1 MNKIY
6 LSRQRLFSSLMI
18 LSILFILVG
27 CAGLDNE
34 TPTDSTVEG
43 TGLPIQTS
51 SPTEVVKTPTAQVTP
66 IHLMVDAE
74 DLAGIVVHFVHPW
87 TGELAE
93 TMEQVAAAFSLSNEW
108 DIWVEVETPGGETA
122 MLDSLAVDLAE
133 GDAPGLIA
141 AYPYQLDYF
150 DSELYSVSLSGYF
163 DDPTWGFDETVREDI
178 PQVFLDQ
185 FIVDGNLI
193 ALPITP
199 QAIVLFYN
207 QTWGEEL
214 GFSSPPANAAA
225 FETQACDATFANLED
240 YDEENDGT
248 GGWLV
253 SFEPDVLAS
262 WYHAFGGDLAGDGT
276 LTFDNDSSQAAF
288 GYLKLVYDQGCFWI
302 GRQTDPYFYFANRYT
317 LMYAGRLDQIPTQI
331 AWMTTAQNEDEWT
344 VVGFPSS
351 ESEALLINGP
361 GLMLTA
367 DTPENQMAA
376 WLFARY
382 LLEPDVQAEIVRSG
396 FTLPVRDSALALLD
410 EFGAAYPQWA
420 QAAALVGS
428 ADPLP
433 VSDAWGVGQW
443 VLQDAINQ
451 FMHLD
456 IPLDSTIEAELSPI
470 LEQLDATIVELAGM
484 DQ

>member
-1 MNKIY
+1 
-6 LSRQRLFSSLMI
+6 
-18 LSILFILVG
+18 
-27 CAGLDNE
+27 
-34 TPTDSTVEG
+34 
-43 TGLPIQTS
+43 
-51 SPTEVVKTPTAQVTP
+51 
-66 IHLMVDAE
+66 
-74 DLAGIVVHFVHPW
+74 
-87 TGELAE
+87 
-93 TMEQVAAAFSLSNEW
+93 
-108 DIWVEVETPGGETA
+108 
-122 MLDSLAVDLAE
+122 
-133 GDAPGLIA
+133 
-141 AYPYQLDYF
+141 
-150 DSELYSVSLSGYF
+150 
-163 DDPTWGFDETVREDI
+163 
-178 PQVFLDQ
+178 
-185 FIVDGNLI
+185 
-193 ALPITP
+193 
-199 QAIVLFYN
+199 
-207 QTWGEEL
+207 
-214 GFSSPPANAAA
+214 
-225 FETQACDATFANLED
+225 
-240 YDEENDGT
+240 
-248 GGWLV
+248 V

-288 GYLKLVYDQGCFWI
+288 GYLKSVYDQGCFWI